1 MIKQINNQLNNEIQY
16 KISRN
21 KIISIVPSQTEFLYD
36 LGLEEEVVGITKFCI
51 YPEHWFR
58 SKTRIGGT
66 KQLKID
72 VITELNPDLIIGNK
86 EENERSQ
93 IEELQEKFPV
103 WLSDIVT
110 FEDALNMMRTIGKLV
125 NREVKA
131 NQIVQQI
138 IDKKKNFDLKFTS
151 NKRLKVAYFI
161 WRKPYMVAANDT
173 YINEMLR
180 TFGAENIFESKV
192 RYPEIELQDLK
203 KYDVDAIFLSSEPYP
218 YKKKHLA
225 EFQAACPNA
234 KVVLVDGEAFSW
246 YGSRMLKAF
255 DYFEVLWGLIRN

>member
-16 KISRN
+16 KILRN

-138 IDKKKNFDLKFTS
+138 IDKKKNFDLNFTS

-234 KVVLVDGEAFSW
+234 KVILVDGEAFSW

>member
-161 WRKPYMVAANDT
+161 WRKPYMV
-173 YINEMLR
+173 
-180 TFGAENIFESKV
+180 
-192 RYPEIELQDLK
+192 
-203 KYDVDAIFLSSEPYP
+203 
-218 YKKKHLA
+218 
-225 EFQAACPNA
+225 
-234 KVVLVDGEAFSW
+234 
-246 YGSRMLKAF
+246 
-255 DYFEVLWGLIRN
+255 

>member
-138 IDKKKNFDLKFTS
+138 IDKKKNFDLNFTS

-234 KVVLVDGEAFSW
+234 KVILVDGEAFSW

>member
-1 MIKQINNQLNNEIQY
+1 
-16 KISRN
+16 
-21 KIISIVPSQTEFLYD
+21 
-36 LGLEEEVVGITKFCI
+36 
-51 YPEHWFR
+51 
-58 SKTRIGGT
+58 
-66 KQLKID
+66 
-72 VITELNPDLIIGNK
+72 
-86 EENERSQ
+86 
-93 IEELQEKFPV
+93 
-103 WLSDIVT
+103 
-110 FEDALNMMRTIGKLV
+110 
-125 NREVKA
+125 
-131 NQIVQQI
+131 
-138 IDKKKNFDLKFTS
+138 
-151 NKRLKVAYFI
+151 
-161 WRKPYMVAANDT
+161 MVAANDT

-234 KVVLVDGEAFSW
+234 KVILVDGEAFSW

>member
-16 KISRN
+16 KILRN

-234 KVVLVDGEAFSW
+234 KVILVDGEAFSW

>member
-138 IDKKKNFDLKFTS
+138 IDKKKNFDLNFTS

>member
-246 YGSRMLKAF
+246 YGSRMLKAV

>member
-234 KVVLVDGEAFSW
+234 KVILVDGEAFSW